1 MRVIIVA
8 NGELKHPSEISHFV
22 EQSDII
28 IAADGGA
35 GHCLASGIKPSV
47 VIGDLDSIT
56 KEQQKLLESSQT
68 KFIEYPIDKDK
79 TDLELAINYTKE
91 LGINDIFL
99 LGLFGG
105 RLDQTIANLLLLTK
119 NEWNNFKFTVLNG
132 NEIAYL
138 MQDHDSL
145 TIDGEVGNIVSLIP
159 LTQEVTEIHTDGLRW
174 KLDGSLLMFGTT
186 LGVSN
191 EMINS
196 SCNIRIG
203 NGKLLVIHTRFQDF
217 KVGSEK

>member
-8 NGELKHPSEISHFV
+8 NGELKNPSEFSRFV

-35 GHCLASGIKPSV
+35 RHCLESGIIPSV

-56 KEQQKLLESSQT
+56 KRQQKILESTQT
-68 KFIEYPIDKDK
+68 KFIKYPRDKDQ
-79 TDLELAINYTKE
+79 TDLELALNYTKE

-119 NEWNNFKFTVLNG
+119 EEWNQVKFTVLNG

-145 TIDGEVGNIVSLIP
+145 TIDGEAGNIVSLIP
-159 LTQEVTEIHTDGLRW
+159 LTPEVTEIFADGLRW
-174 KLDGSLLMFGTT
+174 KLDNSLLMFGTT

-191 EMINS
+191 EMKNN

-203 NGKLLVIHTRFQDF
+203 NGKLLVIHTRSQDF
-217 KVGSEK
+217 KSGSE

>member
-1 MRVIIVA
+1 MRAIIVA
-8 NGELKHPSEISHFV
+8 NGELKNPSEIQNFF
-22 EQSDII
+22 EQGDII

-35 GHCLASGIKPSV
+35 GHCLELGIRPSV

-56 KEQQKLLESSQT
+56 KDQQKVLKSSQT
-68 KFIEYPIDKDK
+68 KFIEYARDKDQ
-79 TDLELAINYTKE
+79 TDLELALNYTKE
-91 LGINDIFL
+91 LGINDVLL

-119 NEWNNFKFTVLNG
+119 KEWKYFKFTALNG
-132 NEIAYL
+132 NEIVYL
-138 MQDHDSL
+138 LQDKDSL
-145 TIDGEVGNIVSLIP
+145 TINGEVGNIVSLIP
-159 LTQEVTEIHTDGLRW
+159 LTQKVTEIHADGLRW
-174 KLDGSLLMFGTT
+174 ALDDALLIFGTT

-203 NGKLLVIHTRFQDF
+203 KGKLLIIHTKFQDF
-217 KVGSEK
+217 T

>member
-1 MRVIIVA
+1 MRAIIVA
-8 NGELKHPSEISHFV
+8 NGELKNPSEIQNFF
-22 EQSDII
+22 EQGDII

-35 GHCLASGIKPSV
+35 GHCLELGIRPSV

-56 KEQQKLLESSQT
+56 KDQQKVLKSSQT
-68 KFIEYPIDKDK
+68 KFIEYARDKDQ
-79 TDLELAINYTKE
+79 TDLELALNYTKE
-91 LGINDIFL
+91 LGINDVLL

-119 NEWNNFKFTVLNG
+119 KEWKYFKFTALNG

-138 MQDHDSL
+138 LQDQDSL
-145 TIDGEVGNIVSLIP
+145 TINGEVGNIVSLIP
-159 LTQEVTEIHTDGLRW
+159 LTQKVTEIHADGLRW
-174 KLDGSLLMFGTT
+174 ALDDALLIFGTT

-203 NGKLLVIHTRFQDF
+203 KGKLLIIHTKFQDF
-217 KVGSEK
+217 T